1 MVKLLIEK
9 LNTTAINAG
18 EKIMEIYASDVKVSS
33 KSDDSPVTIADK
45 ISEKIII
52 DDLKILDPTTPIIA
66 EESVSEGQIPTI
78 NKKFWLIDPLDGTK
92 EFINKQINF
101 TVNIALIEKSY
112 PSLGIIYKPTTK
124 EIFYAYDEKAYY
136 AQVDQ
141 NNKISNIK
149 LLKLKKVKNQSLN
162 IVMSKTHNSSGEKEL
177 LNNYNVNDTFFMG
190 CSIKF
195 CHLALGNAHLY
206 PRIGRTMEW
215 DTAAGHAILKF
226 AGGKILTLSGEE
238 LRYGKKGFINPG
250 FVSYAPYQQQAF
262 FAPDQLQDPLLCC

>member
-33 KSDDSPVTIADK
+33 KSDNSPVTIADK

-52 DDLKILDPTTPIIA
+52 DDLKILDPATPVIA
-66 EESVSEGQIPTI
+66 EELVSEGQIPTI

-190 CSIKF
+190 SSIKF

-250 FVSYAPYQQQAF
+250 FVSYA
-262 FAPDQLQDPLLCC
+262 LIE